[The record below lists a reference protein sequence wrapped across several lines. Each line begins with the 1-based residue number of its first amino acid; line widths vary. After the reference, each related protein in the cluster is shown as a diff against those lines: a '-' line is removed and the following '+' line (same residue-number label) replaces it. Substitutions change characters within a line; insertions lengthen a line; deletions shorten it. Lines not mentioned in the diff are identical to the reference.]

1 MTKHLFFKF
10 VHRAIEWLFRPRT
23 LALVFL
29 KNGVVLLVAVLGL
42 DILAQADFQGVS
54 TAWSFRIASGEG
66 LPKWA
71 MLGAFGLGCMLAIL
85 GIIVAAQRAWADIK
99 KEARQKLI
107 IVELRGLHN
116 SPDSPAKGAE
126 LGEYIGQ
133 KEWVQVDFRPQGK
146 DALVDPELALAQIG
160 GIETTVEILAAGRDK
175 GDIHLAIGGLA
186 AVPALFLAG
195 MLVDDETNVTLYD
208 WDRSAKIWRLVEGS
222 DDGKRFEPL
231 EGAEVVA
238 GTREVV
244 LAVSVSYPIDT
255 QALRQT
261 FGASMPIA
269 RLTSNEI
276 LADRFWS
283 EEKQQ
288 AYAAS
293 LRDAIQKLMTV
304 GVQRIH
310 MVLAA
315 PASLSI
321 RMGMAYDR
329 RLMPDLIV
337 YQYEKTAA
345 PPYPWGIQMPTH
357 GHTHAKVV
365 WSDTPRNNSFSAR
378 TEE

>member
-23 LALVFL
+23 LALVLL
-29 KNGVVLLVAVLGL
+29 KYGVVLMLAALGI
-42 DILAQADFQGVS
+42 DILAQADFKGVS
-54 TAWSFRIASGEG
+54 NTWSFRIASGEG

-71 MLGAFGLGCMLAIL
+71 MLGAFGLGCILAIL
-85 GIIVAAQRAWADIK
+85 GIIVAIQRAWADIK

-107 IVELRGLHN
+107 IVELRGLHS

-146 DALVDPELALAQIG
+146 EALVDPDLALTKIS
-160 GIETTVEILAAGRDK
+160 GIKTTVEILAAGRDK
-175 GDIHLAIGGLA
+175 ADIQLAIGGLA

-208 WDRSAKIWRLVEGS
+208 WDRNAKLWRLVDGS
-222 DDGKRFEPL
+222 DDRKRFEL
-231 EGAEVVA
+231 LDGAEVDA
-238 GTREVV
+238 GTKEVV

-269 RLTSNEI
+269 RLTSEEV
-276 LADRFWS
+276 LADRYWS

-288 AYAAS
+288 AYVVS
-293 LRDAIQKLMTV
+293 LRDAIQKLMSV

-337 YQYEKTAA
+337 YQYEKTAT

-357 GHTHAKVV
+357 GHTPAKVV
-365 WSDTPRNNSFSAR
+365 WSDSEQFAFAPRCG
-378 TEE
+378 

>member
-10 VHRAIEWLFRPRT
+10 VHLAIEWLFRPRT
-23 LALVFL
+23 LALVLL
-29 KNGVVLLVAVLGL
+29 KYGVVLMLAALGI
-42 DILAQADFQGVS
+42 DILAQADFKGVS
-54 TAWSFRIASGEG
+54 NAWSFRIASGEG

-71 MLGAFGLGCMLAIL
+71 MLGAFGLGCVLAIL
-85 GIIVAAQRAWADIK
+85 GIIVAVQRAWADIK

-107 IVELRGLHN
+107 IVELRGLHS

-133 KEWVQVDFRPQGK
+133 KEWVQVDFRPQGN
-146 DALVDPELALAQIG
+146 DALVDPNLALTKIS
-160 GIETTVEILAAGRDK
+160 GIKTTVEILAAGRDK
-175 GDIHLAIGGLA
+175 ADIQLAIGGLA

-208 WDRSAKIWRLVEGS
+208 WDRNAKLWRLVDGS
-222 DDGKRFEPL
+222 DDRKRFEL
-231 EGAEVVA
+231 LDGAEVDA
-238 GTREVV
+238 GTKEVV

-269 RLTSNEI
+269 RLTSEEV
-276 LADRFWS
+276 LADRYWS

-288 AYAAS
+288 AYVVS
-293 LRDAIQKLMTV
+293 LRDAIQKLMSV

-329 RLMPDLIV
+329 RLMPNLIV
-337 YQYEKTAA
+337 YQYEKTAT

-357 GHTHAKVV
+357 GHTPAKVV
-365 WSDTPRNNSFSAR
+365 WSDSEQFAFAPSCS
-378 TEE
+378 

>member
-23 LALVFL
+23 LASLLL
-29 KNGVVLLVAVLGL
+29 KNGVVLMVVALGF
-42 DILAQADFQGVS
+42 DIGAQADFKGVS
-54 TAWSFRIASGEG
+54 NAWSFRIASGEG
-66 LPKWA
+66 PPKWA
-71 MLGAFGLGCMLAIL
+71 MLGAYGIGCMLAIL
-85 GIIVAAQRAWADIK
+85 GIIVAIQRAWADIK

-107 IVELRGLHN
+107 IVELRGLHS

-133 KEWVQVDFRPQGK
+133 KEWVQVDFRPQGN
-146 DALVDPELALAQIG
+146 DALVDPDLALTKIS
-160 GIETTVEILAAGRDK
+160 GIKTTVEILAAGRDK
-175 GDIHLAIGGLA
+175 ADIQLAIGGLA

-208 WDRSAKIWRLVEGS
+208 WDRNAKLWRLVDGS
-222 DDGKRFEPL
+222 DDRKRFEL
-231 EGAEVVA
+231 LDGAEVDA
-238 GTREVV
+238 GTKEVV

-269 RLTSNEI
+269 RLTSEEV
-276 LADRFWS
+276 LADRYWS

-288 AYAAS
+288 AYVVS
-293 LRDAIQKLMTV
+293 LRDAIQKLMSV

-329 RLMPDLIV
+329 RLMPNLIV
-337 YQYEKTAA
+337 YQYEKTAT

-357 GHTHAKVV
+357 GHTPAKVV
-365 WSDTPRNNSFSAR
+365 WSDSEQFALAPRCS
-378 TEE
+378 